1 MRPPASLA
9 PFCGKPPRRPKGEIV
24 NASKHIE
31 TRRLETLSNTI
42 FGVAM
47 TLLAYRVPTAQFANG
62 TPVWSTIWAAY
73 HEQIVALLVSFGVAG
88 IFWFSHQRRLAY
100 EPLAT
105 RSVVFLN
112 LLFLLSII
120 GLPITSGLLG
130 AYGDARDVVV
140 LYSGHL
146 AVMSGLNAILWLRAC
161 LPHGQP
167 GRAARRSSRPSSLS
181 WRLSSHWSPQYIAQ
195 FILLGALA
203 APVFETIREARRR
216 D

>member
-1 MRPPASLA
+1 MPNS
-9 PFCGKPPRRPKGEIV
+9 GELL
-24 NASKHIE
+24 E

-62 TPVWSTIWAAY
+62 VPVWSTMWTAY
-73 HEQIVALLVSFGVAG
+73 HEQLVALLVSFGVAG

-167 GRAARRSSRPSSLS
+167 GRAGGPIFATVLFIVATLVALVASKT
-181 WRLSSHWSPQYIAQ
+181 YIAQ